1 MCDTQNIMVHWICW
15 ISASFSSLHQF
26 LNNYTSQ
33 VIQSW
38 PLFIVIII
46 WTVKQI
52 HHIFWEVIKKTQLAD
67 MQTRGCF
74 THQRSFLSDCW
85 YLPHSDCWYLP
96 HSDYWYLPH
105 SDLIFISQW
114 LFIFTSQWLLIFT
127 SQWLDIYFM
136 VTVDIYLSI
145 GWFFFRVYLHSQS
158 FYVKSVVY
166 PYMLH
171 SLFLNMVLISDC
183 WFGRRNFTT
192 ERRFDP
198 GKNRS

>member
-1 MCDTQNIMVHWICW
+1 MYMCDTQNIMVHWICW

-85 YLPHSDCWYLP
+85 YLPHSD
-96 HSDYWYLPH
+96 
-105 SDLIFISQW
+105 LIFTSQW

-127 SQWLDIYFM
+127 SQWLDIYLTMTWYLPHSDLIFISQWL
-136 VTVDIYLSI
+136 DIYLTVT
-145 GWFFFRVYLHSQS
+145 WYLFHG
-158 FYVKSVVY
+158 
-166 PYMLH
+166 
-171 SLFLNMVLISDC
+171 DC
-183 WFGRRNFTT
+183 WYLPEYWMIFLSCLLTFTVILC
-192 ERRFDP
+192 
-198 GKNRS
+198 

>member
-52 HHIFWEVIKKTQLAD
+52 HHIFWEVIKKNQLAD

-105 SDLIFISQW
+105 SD
-114 LFIFTSQWLLIFT
+114 LIFT